1 MGVKV
6 PADRFN
12 FFGTTALSKLHTRL
26 HVNTHAHV
34 VRATVYG
41 TVSEIQ
47 PCYIAGVAMA
57 AEQNTWVLHDIEM
70 MPERPTA
77 AHPDAAAEEQAAHPD
92 YDEAAE
98 EPGAAATANQ
108 SAFTFDAGLI
118 RVLMTW
124 VMAALCTVWAKA
136 RAGGR
141 RVGAWVKANL
151 ILIVPAILVPA
162 IIVLAFYL
170 RGQCPQVTQHSPNPD
185 PGPDPDPDPNPNP
198 VYITLTLPLAL

>member
-1 MGVKV
+1 
-6 PADRFN
+6 
-12 FFGTTALSKLHTRL
+12 
-26 HVNTHAHV
+26 
-34 VRATVYG
+34 
-41 TVSEIQ
+41 
-47 PCYIAGVAMA
+47 MA

-92 YDEAAE
+92 DDEAAE
-98 EPGAAATANQ
+98 EPGAAATPFQ
-108 SAFTFDAGLI
+108 SADTFDAGLI

-170 RGQCPQVTQHSPNPD
+170 RAASAPRLHSTRL
-185 PGPDPDPDPNPNP
+185 
-198 VYITLTLPLAL
+198 TLTLALTLTLTLTLTLCI